1 MNTPITEKI
10 LFVDDDANILQAY
23 RRHVRREFSIETA
36 LGGEQGL
43 AAIKNGRQFAVVV
56 SDMCMPGM
64 DGIQFLSK
72 VKEIVPDTVR
82 MMLTGHADQKT
93 AIEAVNEGNIF
104 RFLTK
109 PCAPADLSK
118 AVLAGVKQYR
128 LVNAEKE
135 LLEKTLRGS
144 VNILTE
150 MLSLVNPIAF
160 GRAVRIKRYVLQMAG
175 WLRLSNIWQFELA
188 AMLSQLGCVTLSE
201 ETLKK
206 LYSGQELTLVE
217 NQAFRAHPSVGRKLL
232 ENIPRLESVAR
243 MIANQQQPMVS
254 FGSSDRT
261 KEKDAIGLGAQMLK
275 IALDFDDGLNRG
287 MSVKS
292 VLAEMRN
299 RPDEYNQR
307 LLAALNEIEIED
319 PDRIVKS
326 VFVRELTT
334 SMIIDEDVRG
344 NGGVM
349 LVARGQEV
357 SEFVVQFLRNYTRGV
372 GVEEPFRVILNVKK

>member
-1 MNTPITEKI
+1 MGFWIVNGFRDFSWWRVVCLVDSETCLDSWSLCTGVLGESYFLMIFEPSRYRSRNREWGKAGRFRY
-10 LFVDDDANILQAY
+10 FVWHSSPY
-23 RRHVRREFSIETA
+23 F
-36 LGGEQGL
+36 
-43 AAIKNGRQFAVVV
+43 
-56 SDMCMPGM
+56 DM
-64 DGIQFLSK
+64 
-72 VKEIVPDTVR
+72 EY
-82 MMLTGHADQKT
+82 LTQLQKT
-93 AIEAVNEGNIF
+93 
-104 RFLTK
+104 
-109 PCAPADLSK
+109 
-118 AVLAGVKQYR
+118 
-128 LVNAEKE
+128 
-135 LLEKTLRGS
+135 
-144 VNILTE
+144 
-150 MLSLVNPIAF
+150 
-160 GRAVRIKRYVLQMAG
+160 
-175 WLRLSNIWQFELA
+175 
-188 AMLSQLGCVTLSE
+188 
-201 ETLKK
+201 
-206 LYSGQELTLVE
+206 
-217 NQAFRAHPSVGRKLL
+217 
-232 ENIPRLESVAR
+232 
-243 MIANQQQPMVS
+243 
-254 FGSSDRT
+254 GSSDRT

-372 GVEEPFRVILNVKK
+372 GVEEPFRVILKVKK